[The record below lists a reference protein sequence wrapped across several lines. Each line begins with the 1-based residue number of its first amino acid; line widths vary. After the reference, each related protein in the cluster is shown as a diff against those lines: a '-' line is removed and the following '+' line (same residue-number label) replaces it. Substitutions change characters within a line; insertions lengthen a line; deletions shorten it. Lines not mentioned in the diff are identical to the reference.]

1 MGEKIFRGL
10 WDGGDA
16 EGKVAVEEVG
26 VDSTMI
32 EAKKGGKRWG

>member
-1 MGEKIFRGL
+1 MDWGY
-10 WDGGDA
+10 A
-16 EGKVAVEEVG
+16 EGKVEEVG